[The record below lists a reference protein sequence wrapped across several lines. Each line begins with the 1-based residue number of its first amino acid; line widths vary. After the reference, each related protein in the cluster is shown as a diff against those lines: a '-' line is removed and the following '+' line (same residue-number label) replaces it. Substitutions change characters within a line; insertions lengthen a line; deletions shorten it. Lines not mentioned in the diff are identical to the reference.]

1 MKNVV
6 ILHGALGSKS
16 QFQALETYLSPHVKV
31 WLFDFNGH
39 GNDSCEAEFS
49 IEQFATST
57 HNFLQQHGIE
67 NCVVFGY
74 SMGGYVALHLER
86 SKPKTFEQIVTLGTK
101 FDWHVSQAEKEAGFL
116 NPEQLEAN
124 LPAYANYLKELH
136 GENKWKQ
143 VVEKTALMM
152 RNMGANPPLR
162 DADFKQINT
171 PVILLRGTKDRMVS
185 EEETKHVSEALNHAT
200 HIEIEHW
207 QHPIDR
213 IEVDALAKQLIK
225 QVLK

>member
-1 MKNVV
+1 MKKLL
-6 ILHGALGSKS
+6 ILHGALGAKS
-16 QFQALETYLSPHVKV
+16 QFEALENHLSEYLQV
-31 WLFDFNGH
+31 WTMDFEGH
-39 GNDSCEAEFS
+39 GTNSSNNAFS
-49 IEQFATST
+49 IELFAQNT
-57 HNFLQQHGIE
+57 LACIQQHQLEG
-67 NCVVFGY
+67 CTVFGY
-74 SMGGYVALHLER
+74 SMGGYVALHLEQMN
-86 SKPKTFEQIVTLGTK
+86 PGIFERIVTLGTK
-101 FDWHVSQAEKEAGFL
+101 FDWNEAQAEKEAGFL
-116 NPEQLEAN
+116 NPDQMDIN
-124 LPAYANYLKELH
+124 VPAYVSYLKKLH
-136 GENKWKQ
+136 GDAWRN